1 MDPLEASVTV
11 DLPPERAFELFT
23 EGLGEW
29 WPREFS
35 WSQEALEELGIEAH
49 EGAFAYERGHHGFT
63 FHWGRVITCEAP
75 QRDRVHLA
83 SAGPLTAAQ
92 PGPVERGG
100 VLFTGAPEGGT
111 DVALEHRGWERH
123 SEGAREYRDGFET
136 AAAWPQALDSFAATA
151 AVQRPS

>member
-49 EGAFAYERGHHGFT
+49 EGGFAYERGPHGFT
-63 FHWGRVITCEAP
+63 LHWG
-75 QRDRVHLA
+75 
-83 SAGPLTAAQ
+83 
-92 PGPVERGG
+92 
-100 VLFTGAPEGGT
+100 
-111 DVALEHRGWERH
+111 
-123 SEGAREYRDGFET
+123 
-136 AAAWPQALDSFAATA
+136 
-151 AVQRPS
+151 